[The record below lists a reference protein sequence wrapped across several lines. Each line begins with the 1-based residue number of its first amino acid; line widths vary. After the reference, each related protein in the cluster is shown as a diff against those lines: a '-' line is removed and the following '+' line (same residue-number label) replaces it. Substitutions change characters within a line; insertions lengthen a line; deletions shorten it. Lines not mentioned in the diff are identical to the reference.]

1 MSGGSGVGDLRSLHL
16 HERAS
21 ELRWSE
27 SIHIDISPQAVFE
40 AMLDQHTVIEWS
52 AWPEA
57 TGYPCAVSVD
67 GRSVGSEIVFA
78 DPSGKHMG

>member
-1 MSGGSGVGDLRSLHL
+1 
-16 HERAS
+16 
-21 ELRWSE
+21 
-27 SIHIDISPQAVFE
+27 
-40 AMLDQHTVIEWS
+40 MLDQHTVIKWL

-57 TGYPCAVSVD
+57 TGYPCAVSGD